1 MKSIAESSLSLRS
14 RASLRAASL
23 LLVASSATGCVAAK
37 DYNEARSVAESEQQ
51 GHARTRERLEAAMA
65 RIATLEADL
74 TAREQAMEKTESA
87 VEESKLASTVA
98 LKEKDA
104 AQQLVETLRAE
115 LARTGDHLV
124 LFANEKRDLAQT
136 LLLAEERMRDIE
148 ASGKNL
154 GELVAATRD
163 LSLSLA
169 SELDSG
175 GVTLGARDGQVV
187 VGVAPERLFTA
198 NGDSLMTEAGPVLAA
213 VGKTSQKHPGLRVIV
228 REPAAA
234 GLGSMRMAR
243 LSESLRQNGVVEG
256 RLVLPVVAA
265 AGAEPASGNA
275 APSGGEAANG
285 NSGSVPA
292 GAVKPAGAVPAVRAD
307 GAASRYEIA
316 FAP

>member
-14 RASLRAASL
+14 RACLRAASL
-23 LLVASSATGCVAAK
+23 LFLASSATGCVAAK

-74 TAREQAMEKTESA
+74 AAREQAMAKTENA

-115 LARTGDHLV
+115 LARTGDHLA

-136 LLLAEERMRDIE
+136 LLLAEERIRDVE

-169 SELDSG
+169 NELESG
-175 GVTLGARDGQVV
+175 AVTLGARDGQVV
-187 VGVAPERLFTA
+187 VGVAPERLFAA
-198 NGDSLMTEAGPVLAA
+198 NGDILMTEAGPVLGA

-228 REPAAA
+228 REPSTAA
-234 GLGSMRMAR
+234 LGSMRMAR

-256 RLVLPVVAA
+256 RLVLPAGAA
-265 AGAEPASGNA
+265 AASTGVPGGTPATADGD
-275 APSGGEAANG
+275 AANAD
-285 NSGSVPA
+285 SGSSTA
-292 GAVKPAGAVPAVRAD
+292 GGAKAGAVPAVRAD
-307 GAASRYEIA
+307 AAASRYEIA